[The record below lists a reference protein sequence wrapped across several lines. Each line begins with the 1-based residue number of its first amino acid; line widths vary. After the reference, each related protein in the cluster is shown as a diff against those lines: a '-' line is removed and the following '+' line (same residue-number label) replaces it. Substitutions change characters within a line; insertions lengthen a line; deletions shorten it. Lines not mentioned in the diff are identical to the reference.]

1 MTIYKTLL
9 SGWLLAGSL
18 VQAGETKLL
27 DDAALDAIRTEAA
40 RQHPSTKAALYQEAA
55 ANEDVRGV
63 RLWDDP
69 MVGLGFMAA
78 RSPQM
83 RREEGDLQI
92 GVEIPIPKPGLYQ
105 ANLLKTEAL
114 RRAET
119 EKTRAARIESGTEA
133 TMLAI
138 ELALA
143 DEIVHLSSGEL
154 AWLSEMGTNAD
165 QMALNPGATGIDSI
179 RIASEKVKLEQDL
192 ASSRRTRDGISSQ
205 LNIVMGKPVANAWP
219 AFRLPASAPPAPL
232 PTAEVA
238 RIPFANP
245 QVRAMR
251 EMADAADADIRI
263 ADRERL
269 PSFSAG
275 IETRGY
281 SQDGYRGTTLGLKM
295 TVPWFNRDNYQ
306 AKVDAAKFRSDAAVA
321 DIESARRE
329 VAGQV
334 IAAATEAAN
343 AAAQARAYG
352 GEIRKKA
359 IEANESVQASWI
371 NSKAPLTDLLE
382 TRRLLFSVDLE
393 QRRQIAMQLAA
404 TEKLNLLV
412 PAKTT
417 SNGE

>member
-1 MTIYKTLL
+1 MKISKTLL
-9 SGWLLAGSL
+9 SGILLAGTI
-18 VQAGETKLL
+18 AGSAEPRLL
-27 DDAALDAIRTEAA
+27 DDAARDAIRTRAA
-40 RQHPSTKAALYQEAA
+40 RQHPATAA
-55 ANEDVRGV
+55 AMDRESAADRDIRAV

-78 RSPQM
+78 RNPQM
-83 RREEGDLQI
+83 RREEGDIQV
-92 GVEIPIPKPGLYQ
+92 GVEIPFPKPGLYE
-105 ANLLKTEAL
+105 ANILKAEAI
-114 RRAET
+114 RRAES
-119 EKTRAARIESGTEA
+119 EKTRAARISSGTEA

-143 DEIVHLSSGEL
+143 DEVIRLSSGEL
-154 AWLSEMGTNAD
+154 EWLSEMETNAG
-165 QMALNPGATGIDSI
+165 QLALLPGATGIDSI
-179 RIASEKVKLEQDL
+179 RLASEKVKLEQDI
-192 ASSRRTRDGISSQ
+192 AASRRTREGIARR
-205 LNIVMGKPVANAWP
+205 LNIVMGKPISDPWP
-219 AFRLPASAPPAPL
+219 GYRLPASVPPVPQAA
-232 PTAEVA
+232 AEVA

-245 QVRAMR
+245 RVRAMK
-251 EMADAADADIRI
+251 EMAGAADADIRI

-295 TVPWFNRDNYQ
+295 TLPWFNRDNYQ
-306 AKVDAAKFRSDAAVA
+306 ANVDAAKHRSDAAAA
-321 DIESARRE
+321 DIETARRE
-329 VAGQV
+329 VAGEV
-334 IAAATEAAN
+334 VTAATEAAN

-352 GEIRKKA
+352 GAIRDKA

-412 PAKTT
+412 PPHPSK
-417 SNGE
+417 

>member
-1 MTIYKTLL
+1 MTISKTFL
-9 SGWLLAGSL
+9 SGLLLAGTL
-18 VQAGETKLL
+18 AHAGETRLL
-27 DDAALDAIRTEAA
+27 DDAALDAIRNRAA
-40 RQHPSTKAALYQEAA
+40 HQHPATIAAKDRESA
-55 ANEDVRGV
+55 ANQDVRAV

-78 RSPQM
+78 RNPQM
-83 RREEGDLQI
+83 RREEGDIQI
-92 GVEIPIPKPGLYQ
+92 GVEIPFPKPGLYE

-114 RRAET
+114 RRAES
-119 EKTRAARIESGTEA
+119 EKIRAAMTESGTDA

-143 DEIVHLSSGEL
+143 DEIIRLSSGEL
-154 AWLSEMGTNAD
+154 AWLSEMETNAL
-165 QMALNPGATGIDSI
+165 QVALLPGSTGIDSI
-179 RIASEKVKLEQDL
+179 RLASEKMKLEQDV
-192 ASSRRTRDGISSQ
+192 AASRRTRDGIARQ
-205 LNIVMGKPVANAWP
+205 LNVVMGEAISESWP
-219 AFRLPASAPPAPL
+219 TYRLPAVAPPVAPAA
-232 PTAEVA
+232 AEVA

-245 QVRAMR
+245 QVRAMK
-251 EMADAADADIRI
+251 EMAGAANADIRI

-269 PSFSAG
+269 PSFTAG

-281 SQDGYRGTTLGLKM
+281 SKDGYRGTTLGLKM

-306 AKVDAAKFRSDAAVA
+306 AKVDAAKFRSDAAHA
-321 DIESARRE
+321 DIETARRE

-352 GEIRKKA
+352 GEIRQKA

-371 NSKAPLTDLLE
+371 NSKAPLTDLLD

-412 PAKTT
+412 PKLT
-417 SNGE
+417 SK

>member
-1 MTIYKTLL
+1 MNISTPLL
-9 SGWLLAGSL
+9 SGWLLVGTL
-18 VQAGETKLL
+18 IQAGESRLL
-27 DDAALDAIRTEAA
+27 DDTALATIRTESA
-40 RQHPSTKAALYQEAA
+40 RQHPSAKAARNREAA
-55 ANEDVRGV
+55 ANEDVRAV

-78 RSPQM
+78 RRPQM
-83 RREEGDLQI
+83 RREEGNFQI
-92 GVEIPIPKPGLYQ
+92 GMEVPIPKPGLYQ

-114 RRAET
+114 QRVEA

-143 DEIVHLSSGEL
+143 DEIVRLSSGEL
-154 AWLSEMGTNAD
+154 EWLSEMETNAE

-179 RIASEKVKLEQDL
+179 RLASEKIKLEQDV
-192 ASSRRTRDGISSQ
+192 AASRRTRDGIARQ
-205 LNIVMGKPVANAWP
+205 LNVVMGKSIENTWLT
-219 AFRLPASAPPAPL
+219 FRLPASAPPAPQ
-232 PTAEVA
+232 AASEVA

-245 QVRAMR
+245 EVRAMK
-251 EMADAADADIRI
+251 EIADAAHADIRI

-275 IETRGY
+275 VETRGY
-281 SQDGYRGTTLGLKM
+281 SRDGYRGTTLGLKM
-295 TVPWFNRDNYQ
+295 SVPWFNRDNYQ
-306 AKVDAAKFRSDAAVA
+306 AKVDAAKFRSDAAES
-321 DIESARRE
+321 DIETARRKI
-329 VAGQV
+329 AGQV

-343 AAAQARAYG
+343 AAAQSRAYG
-352 GEIRKKA
+352 GEIREKA
-359 IEANESVQASWI
+359 IEANESVQASWV

-393 QRRQIAMQLAA
+393 KRRQIAMQLAA

-412 PAKTT
+412 PPRT
-417 SNGE
+417 SK

>member
-1 MTIYKTLL
+1 MTISKTLL
-9 SGWLLAGSL
+9 SGLLLAGTL
-18 VQAGETKLL
+18 AHAAETRLL
-27 DDAALDAIRTEAA
+27 DDAALDSIRTRAA
-40 RQHPSTKAALYQEAA
+40 HQHPATTAAKDRGSAA
-55 ANEDVRGV
+55 DQDVRAV

-69 MVGLGFMAA
+69 MVGIGFMAA
-78 RSPQM
+78 RRPQM

-92 GVEIPIPKPGLYQ
+92 GMEIPIPKPGLYQ

-114 RRAET
+114 RRVET
-119 EKTRAARIESGTEA
+119 EKTRAARISSGTEA

-143 DEIVHLSSGEL
+143 DEVVRLSSGEL
-154 AWLSEMGTNAD
+154 TWLTEMETNAQ
-165 QMALNPGATGIDSI
+165 QMALLPGATAIDSI
-179 RIASEKVKLEQDL
+179 RLASEKVKLEQDV
-192 ASSRRTRDGISSQ
+192 AASRRTREGIARR
-205 LNIVMGKPVANAWP
+205 LNVVMGNPISDSWP
-219 AFRLPASAPPAPL
+219 SYRLPTSAPPVPQA
-232 PTAEVA
+232 ASEVA

-245 QVRAMR
+245 QVRAMK
-251 EMADAADADIRI
+251 EIAGAADADIRI

-269 PSFSAG
+269 PTFSAG

-295 TVPWFNRDNYQ
+295 TVPWFNRDNNQ

-321 DIESARRE
+321 DIETARRE

-334 IAAATEAAN
+334 ISAATEAAN
-343 AAAQARAYG
+343 AAAQAHAYG
-352 GEIRKKA
+352 GEIREKA

-412 PAKTT
+412 PLQT
-417 SNGE
+417 SK

>member
-1 MTIYKTLL
+1 MTISKILL
-9 SGWLLAGSL
+9 SGWLLAGTLIYATES
-18 VQAGETKLL
+18 KLL

-40 RQHPSTKAALYQEAA
+40 RQHPSATAARYREAA
-55 ANEDVRGV
+55 ANEDVRAV

-69 MVGLGFMAA
+69 MVGFGFMAA
-78 RSPQM
+78 RRPQM
-83 RREEGDLQI
+83 RREEGDIQI
-92 GVEIPIPKPGLYQ
+92 GVEIPFPKPGLYQ

-114 RRAET
+114 RRAEA
-119 EKTRAARIESGTEA
+119 ERTRAAWINSGTEA

-143 DEIVHLSSGEL
+143 DEIVRLSSGEL
-154 AWLSEMGTNAD
+154 AWLSEMETNA
-165 QMALNPGATGIDSI
+165 QQIALNPGATSIDSI
-179 RIASEKVKLEQDL
+179 RIASEKVKLGQDV
-192 ASSRRTRDGISSQ
+192 AASRRTRDGIARQ
-205 LNIVMGKPVANAWP
+205 LNIVMGKPISNTWP
-219 AFRLPASAPPAPL
+219 TFRLPASAPPTPQVAG
-232 PTAEVA
+232 EVA

-251 EMADAADADIRI
+251 EMAGAADADIRI

-275 IETRGY
+275 VETRGY

-306 AKVDAAKFRSDAAVA
+306 AKVDAAKFRSDAATA
-321 DIESARRE
+321 DVETVRRE

-334 IAAATEAAN
+334 IAAATEASN

-352 GEIRKKA
+352 GEIKDKA
-359 IEANESVQASWI
+359 NEANESVQASWI
-371 NSKAPLTDLLE
+371 NAKAPLTDLLE

-393 QRRQIAMQLAA
+393 QRRQIAMQLASI
-404 TEKLNLLV
+404 EKLNLLV
-412 PAKTT
+412 PSRASK
-417 SNGE
+417 

>member
-1 MTIYKTLL
+1 MNISRTLL
-9 SGWLLAGSL
+9 SGWLLAGTL
-18 VQAGETKLL
+18 IQAGESKLL

-40 RQHPSTKAALYQEAA
+40 RQHPSATAARYREAA
-55 ANEDVRGV
+55 ANEDMRAV

-83 RREEGDLQI
+83 RREDGDFQI

-119 EKTRAARIESGTEA
+119 EKTRAARIGSGTEA

-143 DEIVHLSSGEL
+143 DEIVRLSSGEL
-154 AWLSEMGTNAD
+154 AWLSEMGTNAE

-179 RIASEKVKLEQDL
+179 RIASEKVKLEQDV
-192 ASSRRTRDGISSQ
+192 ASSRRTRDGIASQ
-205 LNIVMGKPVANAWP
+205 LNVVMGKPVANAWP
-219 AFRLPASAPPAPL
+219 AFRLPASASPAPQAA
-232 PTAEVA
+232 AEVA
-238 RIPFANP
+238 RIPYANP
-245 QVRAMR
+245 EVRMMM
-251 EMADAADADIRI
+251 EMAGAAKADIRI

-269 PSFSAG
+269 PSLSAG
-275 IETRGY
+275 IETTGY
-281 SQDGYRGTTLGLKM
+281 SRDGHYIGTTLGLKM
-295 TVPWFNRDNYQ
+295 SIPWFNRDNYQ
-306 AKVDAAKFRSDAAVA
+306 AKVDAAELRTDAAVS
-321 DIESARRE
+321 DIETARRK

-343 AAAQARAYG
+343 AAAQSRAYG
-352 GEIRKKA
+352 GEIREKA

-404 TEKLNLLV
+404 TETLNLLV
-412 PAKTT
+412 PPK
-417 SNGE
+417 

>member
-1 MTIYKTLL
+1 MTISKLLL
-9 SGWLLAGSL
+9 SGWLLAGTL
-18 VQAGETKLL
+18 AQAGETRLL
-27 DDAALDAIRTEAA
+27 DDAALDAIRNRAAHLHPTTIAA
-40 RQHPSTKAALYQEAA
+40 RYRESA
-55 ANEDVRGV
+55 ANQDVRAI

-78 RSPQM
+78 RRPQM
-83 RREEGDLQI
+83 RREEGDFQI
-92 GVEIPIPKPGLYQ
+92 GVEIPIPKPGLYE
-105 ANLLKTEAL
+105 ANLLKTGAL
-114 RRAET
+114 RRAES
-119 EKTRAARIESGTEA
+119 EKIRAAMIESGIEA

-143 DEIVHLSSGEL
+143 DEIVRLSSGEL
-154 AWLSEMGTNAD
+154 AWLSEMETNAG
-165 QMALNPGATGIDSI
+165 QMALLPGSTGIDSI
-179 RIASEKVKLEQDL
+179 RLASEKVKLEQDV
-192 ASSRRTRDGISSQ
+192 AASRRTRDGLARR
-205 LNIVMGKPVANAWP
+205 LNVVMGKTISETWP
-219 AFRLPASAPPAPL
+219 TYRLPASAPPVPL
-232 PTAEVA
+232 AAAEVA

-245 QVRAMR
+245 RVRAMR
-251 EMADAADADIRI
+251 EMAGAADAEIRI

-306 AKVDAAKFRSDAAVA
+306 AKVDAAKLRSDAAVA
-321 DIESARRE
+321 DTEAARRE

-334 IAAATEAAN
+334 ISAATEAAN

-359 IEANESVQASWI
+359 TEANESVQASWI
-371 NSKAPLTDLLE
+371 NSKAPLTDLLD

-393 QRRQIAMQLAA
+393 QRRQVAMQLAA

-412 PAKTT
+412 PKR
-417 SNGE
+417 SSK

>member
-1 MTIYKTLL
+1 MKIYRLLL

-18 VQAGETKLL
+18 IQAGESKPL

-40 RQHPSTKAALYQEAA
+40 SQHPSATAARSREAA
-55 ANEDVRGV
+55 ANEDIRAV

-69 MVGLGFMAA
+69 MVGIGFMAT
-78 RSPQM
+78 RKPQM
-83 RREEGDLQI
+83 RREEGDIQL

-105 ANLLKTEAL
+105 ANLFKTESL
-114 RRAET
+114 RRVEA
-119 EKTRAARIESGTEA
+119 EKTRAAMIASGTEA
-133 TMLAI
+133 TMIAI

-143 DEIVHLSSGEL
+143 DDIVRLSSGEL
-154 AWLSEMGTNAD
+154 AWLSEMETNAV
-165 QMALNPGATGIDSI
+165 QMALRPGATGIDSI
-179 RIASEKVKLEQDL
+179 RLASENVKLEQDV
-192 ASSRRTRDGISSQ
+192 AASRRTREGIARR
-205 LNIVMGKPVANAWP
+205 LNVVMGKPISDPWP
-219 AFRLPASAPPAPL
+219 TYRLPVSAPPVPQAA
-232 PTAEVA
+232 AEVA

-251 EMADAADADIRI
+251 EMSDAAHADIRI

-306 AKVDAAKFRSDAAVA
+306 AKVDAAKFRSDAALA
-321 DIESARRE
+321 DIETARRE

-334 IAAATEAAN
+334 ISAATEAAN

-352 GEIRKKA
+352 GEIRQKA
-359 IEANESVQASWI
+359 IEANQSVQASWI
-371 NSKAPLTDLLE
+371 NSKAQLTDLLE

-412 PAKTT
+412 PRPT
-417 SNGE
+417 SK

>member
-1 MTIYKTLL
+1 MTISKLLL
-9 SGWLLAGSL
+9 SGWLLAGTL
-18 VQAGETKLL
+18 TQAGETRLL
-27 DDAALDAIRTEAA
+27 DDAALDAIRNRAAHQHPTTIAA
-40 RQHPSTKAALYQEAA
+40 RYRESA
-55 ANEDVRGV
+55 ANQDVRAI

-78 RSPQM
+78 RRPQM
-83 RREEGDLQI
+83 RREEGDFQI
-92 GVEIPIPKPGLYQ
+92 GVEIPIPKPGLYE
-105 ANLLKTEAL
+105 ANLLKTGAL
-114 RRAET
+114 RRAES
-119 EKTRAARIESGTEA
+119 EKIRAAMIESGIEA

-143 DEIVHLSSGEL
+143 DEIVRLSSGEL
-154 AWLSEMGTNAD
+154 AWLSEMETNAG
-165 QMALNPGATGIDSI
+165 QMALLPGSTGIDSI
-179 RIASEKVKLEQDL
+179 RLASEKVKLEQDV
-192 ASSRRTRDGISSQ
+192 AASRRTRDGLARR
-205 LNIVMGKPVANAWP
+205 LNVVMGKTISETWP
-219 AFRLPASAPPAPL
+219 TYRLPASAPPVPL
-232 PTAEVA
+232 AAAEVA

-245 QVRAMR
+245 RVRAMR
-251 EMADAADADIRI
+251 EMAGAADAEIRI

-306 AKVDAAKFRSDAAVA
+306 AKVDAAKLRSDAAVA
-321 DIESARRE
+321 DTEAARRE

-334 IAAATEAAN
+334 ISAATEAAN

-359 IEANESVQASWI
+359 TEANESVQASWI
-371 NSKAPLTDLLE
+371 NSKAPLTDLLD

-393 QRRQIAMQLAA
+393 QRRQVAMQLAA

-412 PAKTT
+412 PKR
-417 SNGE
+417 SSK

>member
-1 MTIYKTLL
+1 MTISKTLL
-9 SGWLLAGSL
+9 SGWLLAGTL
-18 VQAGETKLL
+18 AQAGEARLL
-27 DDAALDAIRTEAA
+27 DDAALDAIRTRAA
-40 RQHPSTKAALYQEAA
+40 HQHPTTVAAKDRESA
-55 ANEDVRGV
+55 ANQDVRAV

-69 MVGLGFMAA
+69 MVGLDFMAA
-78 RSPQM
+78 SRPQM
-83 RREEGDLQI
+83 RREEGDLQV

-114 RRAET
+114 RRVES
-119 EKTRAARIESGTEA
+119 EKIRAAMVESGTEA

-143 DEIVHLSSGEL
+143 DEIVRLSSGEL
-154 AWLSEMGTNAD
+154 AWLSEMEINAG
-165 QMALNPGATGIDSI
+165 QLALLPGSTGIDSI
-179 RIASEKVKLEQDL
+179 RLASEKMKLEQDVT
-192 ASSRRTRDGISSQ
+192 ASRRTRDGLALR
-205 LNIVMGKPVANAWP
+205 LNVVMGKTISDTWP
-219 AFRLPASAPPAPL
+219 TYRLPISAPPVPL
-232 PTAEVA
+232 AAAEVA

-251 EMADAADADIRI
+251 EMAGAADADIRI

-334 IAAATEAAN
+334 ISAATEAAN

-359 IEANESVQASWI
+359 TEANESVQASWI
-371 NSKAPLTDLLE
+371 NSKAPLTDLLD

-412 PAKTT
+412 PKYT
-417 SNGE
+417 SK